1 MQNLIIVGAGGLGR
15 ELLQWVKDINA
26 QSPRWH
32 IGGFLADDPKA
43 LEGIACSHGVLGGV
57 WDWQPGGNEVFT
69 CAIGDPNDKARVVQS
84 LVSRGARFVPII
96 HPSAIIG
103 EHNEV
108 GAGLIMYPQARITAN
123 VRIGDYVTLLSSAI
137 GHDAQVGDYSTISSN
152 CIMTGRVRLG
162 RRVFVGSQVTI
173 IPDVEIGDDAHL
185 GAGSVVISNVGA
197 GMHVMGN
204 PARRF
209 TPAP

>member
-69 CAIGDPNDKARVVQS
+69 CAIGDPNDKAACPVIGLAWRS
-84 LVSRGARFVPII
+84 FRPG
-96 HPSAIIG
+96 HPP
-103 EHNEV
+103 ERDH
-108 GAGLIMYPQARITAN
+108 R
-123 VRIGDYVTLLSSAI
+123 R
-137 GHDAQVGDYSTISSN
+137 AQ
-152 CIMTGRVRLG
+152 
-162 RRVFVGSQVTI
+162 
-173 IPDVEIGDDAHL
+173 
-185 GAGSVVISNVGA
+185 
-197 GMHVMGN
+197 
-204 PARRF
+204 
-209 TPAP
+209 